1 MIAVGEIRNCF
12 LKELESLGVA
22 SAPVWFIP
30 RGHVSG
36 INWIPWVT
44 NKKRTVRDVWRVMLW
59 DSLGRIEGKVGVD
72 MI

>member
-1 MIAVGEIRNCF
+1 
-12 LKELESLGVA
+12 LGVA